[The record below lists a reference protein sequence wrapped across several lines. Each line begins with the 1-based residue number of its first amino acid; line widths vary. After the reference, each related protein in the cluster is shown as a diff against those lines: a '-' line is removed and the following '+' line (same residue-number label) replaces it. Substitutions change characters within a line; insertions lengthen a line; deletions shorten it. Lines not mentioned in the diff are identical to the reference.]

1 MKKLLN
7 KIAKELIEK
16 NPDEYLLGEDDYG
29 YYNNGVGMACYGK
42 EKIYNEEQA
51 YKDAKEYL
59 IENINQWVGKSDGI
73 PDMDIQD
80 ILQVDAVYNFIS
92 NLIETA

>member
-7 KIAKELIEK
+7 KIAKKLIEK
-16 NPDEYLLGEDDYG
+16 NPDKYLLGEDDYG

-42 EKIYNEEQA
+42 EKVYDEEQA
-51 YKDAKEYL
+51 YEDAKEYL
-59 IENINQWVGKSDGI
+59 IENINQWAGKSDGL
-73 PDMDIQD
+73 PEMDIQD
-80 ILQVDAVYNFIS
+80 ILQVDAVYNFIN